1 MPRVKGGLRTHARH
15 KKILKQAKGY
25 RLTRSK
31 LFRRAHEAIIRAGE
45 HAFAGRK
52 LRKRDMR
59 TTWITRLS
67 SALFNYDIN
76 YSTFINGLKKA
87 NVQLDRKTL
96 SQMAIANP
104 KHFEEIVKIAK
115 NAHSK

>member
-15 KKILKQAKGY
+15 RKIIKQAKGY

-31 LFRRAHEAIIRAGE
+31 LFRRAHEAVIRAGE

-59 TTWITRLS
+59 RTWITRLS
-67 SALFNYDIN
+67 GALYNYDIN
-76 YSTFINGLKKA
+76 YSTFINGLKKS
-87 NVQLDRKTL
+87 NIELDRKTL
-96 SQMAIANP
+96 SQMAITNP
-104 KHFEEIVKIAK
+104 KHFEQIVNKVKENI
-115 NAHSK
+115 SK